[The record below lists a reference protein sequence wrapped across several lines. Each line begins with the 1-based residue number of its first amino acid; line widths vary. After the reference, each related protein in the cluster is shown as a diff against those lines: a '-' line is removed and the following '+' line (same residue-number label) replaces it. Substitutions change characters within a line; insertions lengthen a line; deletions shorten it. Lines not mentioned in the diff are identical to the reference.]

1 MKGMIGRDGTCS
13 VPLRIVILSPS
24 GVCCN
29 MLEVDAL
36 DIVIG
41 GLLAGG
47 GAVSV
52 RQRADAQ

>member
-1 MKGMIGRDGTCS
+1 
-13 VPLRIVILSPS
+13 
-24 GVCCN
+24 